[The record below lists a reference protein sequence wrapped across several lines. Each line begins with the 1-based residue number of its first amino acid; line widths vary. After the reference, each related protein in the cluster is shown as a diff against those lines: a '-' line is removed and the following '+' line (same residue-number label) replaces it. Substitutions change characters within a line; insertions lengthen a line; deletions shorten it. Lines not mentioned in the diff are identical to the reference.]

1 MDNLGT
7 RRPVIPQLV
16 QDVNGDSLNE
26 INETIGKTT
35 DTSGES
41 TVIGLLK
48 KTESNTESAATE
60 ATTQELKTLVGTADD
75 AVGTNT
81 VIGLL
86 KGIAAK
92 F

>member
-35 DTSGES
+35 DTSGDS

-48 KTESNTESAATE
+48 KTE
-60 ATTQELKTLVGTADD
+60 TLVGTADD
-75 AVGTNT
+75 AAGANT

-92 F
+92 FE